1 MRVLL
6 LERSRAFFNE
16 TLFLKHRI
24 PPFLQAPSRS
34 LARAKDMKNP
44 LAHDPFDSCSSRHS
58 LPRGAHSPASAAPA
72 RLGSAGPRRKA
83 EQYKEPN
90 PLTPRGVVFCSLGI
104 RVERK
109 IFFSERLLDTIPTEQ
124 QRTEGAEPARQESAL
139 D

>member
-6 LERSRAFFNE
+6 LEPSRAFFNE

-44 LAHDPFDSCSSRHS
+44 LAHDPFDSCSSRH
-58 LPRGAHSPASAAPA
+58 RGAHSPASAAPA

-83 EQYKEPN
+83 
-90 PLTPRGVVFCSLGI
+90 TV
-104 RVERK
+104 
-109 IFFSERLLDTIPTEQ
+109 
-124 QRTEGAEPARQESAL
+124 
-139 D
+139 